1 MRFIGCKALL
11 LDNIKS
17 VIDENAP
24 DAKSFCDIFSG
35 TATVARYFKQWYE
48 VTSNDLLYFSY
59 VLQRGRFGDESRS
72 Q

>member
-35 TATVARYFKQWYE
+35 TATVARYFKIW
-48 VTSNDLLYFSY
+48 
-59 VLQRGRFGDESRS
+59 RRKPESMKNIMEE
-72 Q
+72 

>member
-35 TATVARYFKQWYE
+35 TATVARYFKQSF
-48 VTSNDLLYFSY
+48 TCGSNR
-59 VLQRGRFGDESRS
+59 QNK
-72 Q
+72 

>member
-48 VTSNDLLYFSY
+48 VTSNDLLYFVY
-59 VLQRGRFGDESRS
+59 IRKD
-72 Q
+72 